1 MCVTRY
7 LLDNELLRA
16 VGLYELH
23 HEGPGCSALRLHWND
38 IMVVLYEV
46 IFWLCFGY
54 VVVML
59 WLLLWQLHQLGERLC
74 YGCHA
79 SQERRNVCAV
89 PMALSSLLLPFGSH
103 LAYPGFSEE

>member
-7 LLDNELLRA
+7 LLDNELLCA

-79 SQERRNVCAV
+79 NQERIKGSVIPRA
-89 PMALSSLLLPFGSH
+89 PHISIQPLSLR
-103 LAYPGFSEE
+103 LAYPRFSKR